1 MMKSMT
7 GYGEFEN
14 KNDYVH
20 IYVEIKSFNSRYFE
34 FQSRSSKILS
44 LYEGEVKNKIKSNCK
59 RGSFQ
64 FRAKVI
70 IENDNQ
76 PLVDE
81 NKIKNY
87 IDVADKIQKISN
99 NKLDKLSIDKIISL
113 PDIYVIKD
121 INSSL
126 IKDLYLDTISSA
138 IIELNRSRLN
148 EGQNIEKELKKN
160 LKNLYKSFKIISKL
174 SKTTMKKEFDKYKN
188 KITQLIDGLEIKED
202 RLYQEVAI
210 MIDKQDIEEELVR
223 MDSHL
228 KTLEEYF
235 SRDDEVGKK
244 INFILQEANRE
255 INTISSKSSNINI
268 VNEVLNMKNE
278 VEKIRE
284 QVQNIL

>member
-1 MMKSMT
+1 
-7 GYGEFEN
+7 
-14 KNDYVH
+14 
-20 IYVEIKSFNSRYFE
+20 
-34 FQSRSSKILS
+34 
-44 LYEGEVKNKIKSNCK
+44 
-59 RGSFQ
+59 
-64 FRAKVI
+64 
-70 IENDNQ
+70 
-76 PLVDE
+76 
-81 NKIKNY
+81 
-87 IDVADKIQKISN
+87 KIQKISN